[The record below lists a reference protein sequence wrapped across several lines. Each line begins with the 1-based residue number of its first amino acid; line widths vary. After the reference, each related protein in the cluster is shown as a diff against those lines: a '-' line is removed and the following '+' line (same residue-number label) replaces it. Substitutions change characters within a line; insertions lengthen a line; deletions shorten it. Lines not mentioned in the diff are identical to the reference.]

1 MNSPIITID
10 KINELSSK
18 YHVPILDTLL
28 IALNRFGIR
37 MNKEDKRIRF
47 RLKMLGSEEV
57 YYLAVCVN
65 TFESPF
71 SIDKKQRL
79 LLNGQMVGQIVD
91 IEKDTCDAT
100 YFRRSKTELTLN
112 SNMRSMCHG
121 CSFCGTYNLD
131 PDDRVDM
138 SDENKVA
145 TFLSR
150 FLEENNMDSL
160 ESLLRVTVCTGC
172 FKDERSLVEHLVMVN
187 NVFREFGFNKRIRYI
202 GSQIRTDE
210 AMDYLHSVLPY
221 FSLSLTVECFSN
233 REQRMRKEKTSLDM
247 QGIKKILEKSKNRGF
262 STNYLYIV
270 GLDNLEIMKNGIAEL
285 APYISR
291 MPIYQIMQNY
301 VEAHEKQRVD
311 AAKNIEYYLDAR
323 KIIEN
328 QYRNTDLKPRSWE
341 NYRSLFYSTYQEQ
354 PYNCIRI

>member
-1 MNSPIITID
+1 MNSTIITID
-10 KINELSSK
+10 KINELRSN
-18 YHVPILDTLL
+18 YLVPVLDILL
-28 IALNRFGIR
+28 ISLNRYGIK
-37 MNKEDKRIRF
+37 MNIKDKRIRF
-47 RLKMLGSEEV
+47 RLKMLGSEEI

-71 SIDKKQRL
+71 TVDEKQRL
-79 LLNGQMVGQIVD
+79 LLNGQMVGQILD
-91 IEKDTCDAT
+91 IEKDTCDTT
-100 YFRRSKTELTLN
+100 YFRRNKTTLTLN

-121 CSFCGTYNLD
+121 CTFCGTYNLD

-138 SDENKVA
+138 SDENKVSA
-145 TFLSR
+145 FLTE
-150 FLEENNMDSL
+150 FLKENNMDSL
-160 ESLLRVTVCTGC
+160 EDLLRVTVCTGC
-172 FKDERSLVEHLVMVN
+172 FNDERNLVEHLVMVN
-187 NVFREFGFNKRIRYI
+187 KVFQEFGFNKRIRYI

-210 AMDYLHSVLPY
+210 AMDYLQSELPY

-233 REQRMRKEKTSLDM
+233 REQRMRKEKSSLDM
-247 QGIKKILEKSKNRGF
+247 QGIKSILEKSKNHGF

-270 GLDNLEIMKNGIAEL
+270 GLDELEIMKDGIAKL
-285 APYISR
+285 APYINR

-301 VEAHEKQRVD
+301 VEEHENQRVD
-311 AAKNIEYYLDAR
+311 AAKKLEYYLEAR

-328 QYRNTDLKPRSWE
+328 QYKNTDLKPRSWE